1 MAIGTK
7 MDKKDLQVVVFVA
20 SWCPHCKGMRKEV
33 WTDEKVLDSV
43 KPFFDGMPAII
54 QVDKPGNEYLSQ
66 QFDIEAYPTVVIM
79 DESRNILKRAKN
91 MTVEETIKFLEEID
105 DDQ

>member
-1 MAIGTK
+1 
-7 MDKKDLQVVVFVA
+7 MDKKSLQVVVFVA
-20 SWCPHCKGMRKEV
+20 SWCPHCQGMKKEV

-43 KPFFDGMPAII
+43 RPFFDSTPAII

-79 DESRNILKRAKN
+79 DENRKIFKRAKN
-91 MTVEETIKFLEEID
+91 MTGEETIAFLEEID